1 MNEQIKDLLRKECNY
16 ELSEPMLDRFIES
29 MDEITLRPRDILVL
43 SGEVDPD
50 IYVVKEGILSHTY
63 LDGFKEKTMF
73 FSLPGTMTFASHSYY
88 LGEPA
93 FYQVEAC
100 CDSVILHLS
109 KTRFDE
115 LIASSYEFCRWAL
128 SMAQCQL
135 YYFEMKQ
142 AVINGNA
149 RERFN
154 ALIKNRPEIIGKIPL
169 RTVASYLGITPSYLS
184 RLKKESENKQ
194 LLGF

>member
-1 MNEQIKDLLRKECNY
+1 MNEQIKDLLRKECSY
-16 ELSEPMLDRFIES
+16 ELSEPLLDKFIAS
-29 MDEITLRPRDILVL
+29 MDEIILRPREILVM

-63 LDGFKEKTMF
+63 LDGFKEKTVF
-73 FSLPGTMTFASHSYY
+73 FSLPGTMTFSSHSYY

-109 KTRFDE
+109 KSRFDE
-115 LIASSYEFCRWAL
+115 FIASSYEFCRWAL

-135 YYFEMKQ
+135 YFFEMKQ

-149 RERFN
+149 HERFN

-184 RLKKESENKQ
+184 RLKKESGK
-194 LLGF
+194 